1 MASEIESIIDDIEKY
16 IDGCKPKAFSSSE
29 IIVNRDDIE
38 SYIDEL
44 KEKTPQE
51 IKQYQKIINNREGI
65 IEDAKKRAA
74 KIIKDAEEQNTELV
88 SEHQIMQQAYAQANE
103 VVNLASKQAQEM
115 VDKATAESNEIRESA
130 IAYTDS
136 LLKSLQQIMTA
147 SIDSAKANSDNF
159 LTTMQGY
166 LNTVTANRMELS
178 PNPTDTVM
186 DSPIPGEAGEQPK
199 TESAVD
205 KLSRK
210 SSTYSGDSEG
220 ESIDVNEDMFKK
232 N

>member
-1 MASEIESIIDDIEKY
+1 MASEIESIIEDIEKY
-16 IDGCKPKAFSSSE
+16 IDGCKPKAFSSTE

-38 SYIDEL
+38 SYLDEL

-65 IEDAKKRAA
+65 LADAKKKADQ
-74 KIIKDAEEQNTELV
+74 IIKDAEVHTTELV

-115 VDKATAESNEIRESA
+115 VDKATAEANEIRSSA

-136 LLKSLQQIMTA
+136 ILKTIQKIISD
-147 SIDSAKANSDNF
+147 SIDSTKTHTDSF
-159 LTTMQGY
+159 LSTMQGY
-166 LNTVTANRMELS
+166 LDTVTSNRMELS

-186 DSPIPGEAGEQPK
+186 DSSFPGESTVSSQ
-199 TESAVD
+199 ESAVD
-205 KLSRK
+205 KLSRRRADA
-210 SSTYSGDSEG
+210 SNS
-220 ESIDVNEDMFKK
+220 ESISANEDIFNK